1 MKKKIICAVFVI
13 AAVAGLMAVFSRTD
27 ERDRSDTKGKGQK
40 TLCDETEKIAGSY
53 REIYETAQK
62 EGNLNDLKTV
72 QKIVEKLAGDGHT
85 AVDFDGELNM

>member
-40 TLCDETEKIAGSY
+40 TLCDETEKIAGSIE
-53 REIYETAQK
+53 RFMRLPKRKET
-62 EGNLNDLKTV
+62 
-72 QKIVEKLAGDGHT
+72 
-85 AVDFDGELNM
+85 